1 MRRDRRRL
9 VSGLAPRCRALIAL
23 GLVFWLTTAQTAPA
37 DSVFWQAYA
46 LEMGSGG
53 TRDVAGAIR
62 LYEQAAQQR
71 HGPSMV
77 RLGYM
82 KQLGAEMPQ
91 DLPGAFALYRQAA
104 DTGDVEGQFMY
115 ALALE
120 QGIGTQKNPALSRE
134 RLVDPAHAGHQLAQ
148 YLLGCMIAI
157 GEGGPKREAG
167 ARRWL
172 DKAASGSDRDVA
184 ARAARYRDQIDKNLF
199 TANSSGF
206 AYLGLAAFIIVG
218 GMAADDGSYSG
229 GSGGG
234 APSGGM
240 PRSGGGVSPAPG
252 RPTTTFQ
259 NGPIYRTPH
268 GTELLGQGRPIRI
281 R

>member
-1 MRRDRRRL
+1 MRSHRRRL
-9 VSGLAPRCRALIAL
+9 VTGLALRCRALIAL
-23 GLVFWLTTAQTAPA
+23 GLVFCLTTAQTPPGEAL
-37 DSVFWQAYA
+37 FWRALA

-91 DLPGAFALYRQAA
+91 DLPGAFALYKQAA
-104 DTGDVEGQFMY
+104 DAGDVEGQFMY
-115 ALALE
+115 ALSLE
-120 QGIGTQKNPALSRE
+120 QGIGTQKNPALARE

-172 DKAASGSDRDVA
+172 DKAASGPDRDVA
-184 ARAARYRDQIDKNLF
+184 AQAARYRDQIDKNLF

-240 PRSGGGVSPAPG
+240 PRSGGGVSPPPG